1 MKREKISYLKLFLQ
15 FLKTGSI
22 SFGGYMML
30 IAMAQYEF
38 SKRRKYIKKSQVLD
52 AITLASF
59 LPGPMAINVSTYLG
73 FLMKGWKGAILA
85 FIAVLIPSFII
96 MVLFTELYFNSKNLP
111 GFQSFFSGVLPVVS
125 AVIISVAYDISS
137 KVNKHFFSYL
147 LTFLS
152 FILAIVLKGYLSI
165 IVPLLLCGLFN
176 VLYYKKEIFSSI
188 IKKPTK
194 QYIIRFEGI
203 IVAGIILTLFYLFIN
218 NISYNSINVDLI
230 RVFSNISLT
239 LFGGGYVFIPVLDKI
254 IVNEIGWL
262 DSQQFIDC
270 IAMGQITPGPI
281 LISATFV
288 GYKMNGIVGAI
299 CATLSIFAPS
309 SIIIIFISRFFLYF
323 KNNMFAKKIIQGIK
337 IGIVGLIVYS
347 AIVVILNK
355 ENIDSYTITSF
366 ILSVTL
372 LIKTKT
378 HPIILILLSGFIG
391 YYLHI

>member
-1 MKREKISYLKLFLQ
+1 MKKISYLRLFLQ
-15 FLKTGSI
+15 FLKTGTI

-30 IAMAQYEF
+30 IAMVQYEF
-38 SKRRKYIKKSQVLD
+38 SKRRKFIKKSQVLD

-73 FLMKGWKGAILA
+73 FIMKGWRGAILA
-85 FIAVLIPSFII
+85 FIAVLTPSFII
-96 MVLFTELYFNSKNLP
+96 MIIFTELYFSSKNLP

-137 KVNKHFFSYL
+137 KVNKTYFSYL
-147 LTFLS
+147 IVALS
-152 FILAIVLKGYLSI
+152 FFLAVILKGYLAI
-165 IVPLLLCGLFN
+165 IVPLLLSGLLN
-176 VLYYKKEIFSSI
+176 VLYFKKKIFSSI
-188 IKKPTK
+188 IKRPKK

-203 IVAGIILTLFYLFIN
+203 IVAGILLTLFYIFIN
-218 NISYNSINVDLI
+218 NVEYDSINFDLI

-262 DSQQFIDC
+262 NSQQFIDC

-288 GYKMNGIVGAI
+288 GYKMNGIIGALF
-299 CATLSIFAPS
+299 ATFSIFAPS
-309 SIIIIFISRFFLYF
+309 SVIIIFISRFFLYF

-337 IGIVGLIVYS
+337 IGIVGLIFYS
-347 AIVVILNK
+347 AIIVLLNK
-355 ENIDSYTITSF
+355 ETIDIFTIIVFFSS
-366 ILSVTL
+366 III
-372 LIKTKT
+372 LIKTKI
-378 HPIILILLSGFIG
+378 HPVVLIVISGLAG
-391 YYLHI
+391 YFLKI

>member
-1 MKREKISYLKLFLQ
+1 MKKISYLRLFLQ

-30 IAMAQYEF
+30 IAMVQYEF
-38 SKRRKYIKKSQVLD
+38 SKRRKFIKKSQVLD

-73 FLMKGWKGAILA
+73 FIMKGWKGAILA
-85 FIAVLIPSFII
+85 FIAVLTPSFII
-96 MVLFTELYFNSKNLP
+96 MIIFTELYFSSKNLP

-137 KVNKHFFSYL
+137 KVNKSYFSYL
-147 LTFLS
+147 IVTLS
-152 FILAIVLKGYLSI
+152 FFLAVILKGYLAI
-165 IVPLLLCGLFN
+165 IVPLLLSGLLN
-176 VLYYKKEIFSSI
+176 VLYFKKKIFSSI
-188 IKKPTK
+188 IKRPKK

-203 IVAGIILTLFYLFIN
+203 IVAGIILTLFYIFIN
-218 NISYNSINVDLI
+218 NVTYDSINFDLI

-262 DSQQFIDC
+262 NSQQFIDC

-288 GYKMNGIVGAI
+288 GYKMNGIIGALL
-299 CATLSIFAPS
+299 ATFSIFAPS
-309 SIIIIFISRFFLYF
+309 SVIIIFISRFFLYF

-337 IGIVGLIVYS
+337 KGIVGLILYS
-347 AIVVILNK
+347 AIIVLLNK
-355 ENIDSYTITSF
+355 GSIDVFTVIVF
-366 ILSVTL
+366 ISSIMI
-372 LIKTKT
+372 LIKTKV
-378 HPIILILLSGFIG
+378 HPVILILLSGLAG
-391 YYLHI
+391 YFFKI

>member
-1 MKREKISYLKLFLQ
+1 MKKISYLRLFLQ

-30 IAMAQYEF
+30 IAMVQYEF
-38 SKRRKYIKKSQVLD
+38 SKRRKFIKKSQVLD

-73 FLMKGWKGAILA
+73 FIMKGWRGAILA
-85 FIAVLIPSFII
+85 FIAVLTPSFII
-96 MVLFTELYFNSKNLP
+96 MIIFTELYFSSKNLP

-137 KVNKHFFSYL
+137 KVNKSYFSY
-147 LTFLS
+147 FIVALS
-152 FILAIVLKGYLSI
+152 FFLAVILKGYLAI
-165 IVPLLLCGLFN
+165 IVPLLLSGLLN
-176 VLYYKKEIFSSI
+176 ILYFKKKIFSSI
-188 IKKPTK
+188 IKRPKK

-203 IVAGIILTLFYLFIN
+203 IVAGIILTLFYIFIN
-218 NISYNSINVDLI
+218 NVTYDSINFDLV

-239 LFGGGYVFIPVLDKI
+239 LFGGGYVFIHVLDKI

-262 DSQQFIDC
+262 NSQQFIDC

-288 GYKMNGIVGAI
+288 GYKMNGITGALL
-299 CATLSIFAPS
+299 ATFSIFAPS
-309 SIIIIFISRFFLYF
+309 SVIIIFISRFFLYF

-337 IGIVGLIVYS
+337 KGIVGLILYS
-347 AIVVILNK
+347 AIIVLLNK
-355 ENIDSYTITSF
+355 GSIDVFTVIVF
-366 ILSVTL
+366 ISSIMI
-372 LIKTKT
+372 LIKTKV
-378 HPIILILLSGFIG
+378 HPVILILLSGLAG
-391 YYLHI
+391 YFFKI

>member
-1 MKREKISYLKLFLQ
+1 MKKISYLRLFLQ

-30 IAMAQYEF
+30 IAMVQYEF
-38 SKRRKYIKKSQVLD
+38 SKRRKFIKKSQVLD

-73 FLMKGWKGAILA
+73 FIMKGWRGAILA
-85 FIAVLIPSFII
+85 FIAVLTPSFII
-96 MVLFTELYFNSKNLP
+96 MIIFTELYFSSKNLP

-137 KVNKHFFSYL
+137 KVNKSHFFYL
-147 LTFLS
+147 IVTLS
-152 FILAIVLKGYLSI
+152 FFLAIILKGYLAI
-165 IVPLLLCGLFN
+165 IVPLLLSGLLN
-176 VLYYKKEIFSSI
+176 VLYFKKKIFSSI
-188 IKKPTK
+188 IKRPKK

-203 IVAGIILTLFYLFIN
+203 IVAGIILTLFYIFIN
-218 NISYNSINVDLI
+218 NVSYDSINLELV

-262 DSQQFIDC
+262 NSQQFIDC

-288 GYKMNGIVGAI
+288 GYKMNGIIGALL
-299 CATLSIFAPS
+299 ATFSIFAPS
-309 SIIIIFISRFFLYF
+309 SVIIIFISRFFLYF

-337 IGIVGLIVYS
+337 KGIVGLILYS
-347 AIVVILNK
+347 AIIVLLNK
-355 ENIDSYTITSF
+355 GSIDVFTVIVF
-366 ILSVTL
+366 ISSILI
-372 LIKTKT
+372 LIKTKV
-378 HPIILILLSGFIG
+378 HPVILILLSGLAG
-391 YYLHI
+391 YFLKI

>member
-1 MKREKISYLKLFLQ
+1 MKKISYLRLFLQ

-30 IAMAQYEF
+30 IAMVQYEF
-38 SKRRKYIKKSQVLD
+38 SKRRKFIKKSQVLD

-73 FLMKGWKGAILA
+73 FIMKGWRGAILA
-85 FIAVLIPSFII
+85 FIAVLTPSFII
-96 MVLFTELYFNSKNLP
+96 MIIFTELYFSSKNLP

-125 AVIISVAYDISS
+125 AVIISVAYDIST
-137 KVNKHFFSYL
+137 KVNKSYFSYL
-147 LTFLS
+147 IVALS
-152 FILAIVLKGYLSI
+152 FFLAVILKGYLAI
-165 IVPLLLCGLFN
+165 IVPLLLSGLLN
-176 VLYYKKEIFSSI
+176 VLYFKKKIFSSI
-188 IKKPTK
+188 IKRPKK

-203 IVAGIILTLFYLFIN
+203 IVAGIILTLFYIFIN
-218 NISYNSINVDLI
+218 NVSYDSINLELV

-262 DSQQFIDC
+262 NSQQFIDC

-288 GYKMNGIVGAI
+288 GYKMNGITGALL
-299 CATLSIFAPS
+299 ATFSIFAPS
-309 SIIIIFISRFFLYF
+309 SVIIIFISRFFLYF

-337 IGIVGLIVYS
+337 KGIVGLILYS
-347 AIVVILNK
+347 AIIVLLNK
-355 ENIDSYTITSF
+355 GSIDVFTVIVF
-366 ILSVTL
+366 ISSIMV
-372 LIKTKT
+372 LIKTKV
-378 HPIILILLSGFIG
+378 HPVILILLSGLAG
-391 YYLHI
+391 YFLKI

>member
-1 MKREKISYLKLFLQ
+1 MKKISYLRLFLQ

-30 IAMAQYEF
+30 IAMVQYEF
-38 SKRRKYIKKSQVLD
+38 SKRRKFIKKSQVLD

-73 FLMKGWKGAILA
+73 FIMKGWRGAILA
-85 FIAVLIPSFII
+85 FIAVLTPSFII
-96 MVLFTELYFNSKNLP
+96 MIIFTELYFSSKNLP

-125 AVIISVAYDISS
+125 AVIISVAYDIST
-137 KVNKHFFSYL
+137 KVNKSYFSYL
-147 LTFLS
+147 IVALS
-152 FILAIVLKGYLSI
+152 FFLAVILKGYLAI
-165 IVPLLLCGLFN
+165 IVPLLLSGLLN
-176 VLYYKKEIFSSI
+176 VLYFKKKIFSSI
-188 IKKPTK
+188 IKRPKK

-203 IVAGIILTLFYLFIN
+203 IVAGIILTLFYIFIN
-218 NISYNSINVDLI
+218 NVSYDSINIELV

-262 DSQQFIDC
+262 NSQQFIDC

-288 GYKMNGIVGAI
+288 GYKMNGITGALL
-299 CATLSIFAPS
+299 ATFSIFAPS
-309 SIIIIFISRFFLYF
+309 SVIIIFISRFFLYF

-337 IGIVGLIVYS
+337 KGIVGLILYS
-347 AIVVILNK
+347 AIIVLLNK
-355 ENIDSYTITSF
+355 GSIDVFTVIVF
-366 ILSVTL
+366 ISSIMI
-372 LIKTKT
+372 LIKTKV
-378 HPIILILLSGFIG
+378 HPVILILLSGLAG
-391 YYLHI
+391 YFFKI

>member
-1 MKREKISYLKLFLQ
+1 MKKISYLRLFLQ

-30 IAMAQYEF
+30 IAMVQYEF
-38 SKRRKYIKKSQVLD
+38 SKRRKFIKKSQVLD

-73 FLMKGWKGAILA
+73 FIMKGWKGAILA
-85 FIAVLIPSFII
+85 FIAVLTPSFII
-96 MVLFTELYFNSKNLP
+96 MIIFTELYFSSKNLP

-137 KVNKHFFSYL
+137 KVNKSYFSYL
-147 LTFLS
+147 IVTLS
-152 FILAIVLKGYLSI
+152 FFLAVILKGYLAI
-165 IVPLLLCGLFN
+165 IVPLLLSGLLN
-176 VLYYKKEIFSSI
+176 VLYFKKKIFSSI
-188 IKKPTK
+188 IKRPKK

-203 IVAGIILTLFYLFIN
+203 IVAGIILTLFYIFIN
-218 NISYNSINVDLI
+218 NVTYDSINFDLI

-262 DSQQFIDC
+262 NSQQFIDC

-288 GYKMNGIVGAI
+288 GYKMNGITGALL
-299 CATLSIFAPS
+299 ATFSIFAPS
-309 SIIIIFISRFFLYF
+309 SVIIIFISRFFLYF

-337 IGIVGLIVYS
+337 KGIVGLILYS
-347 AIVVILNK
+347 AIIVLLNK
-355 ENIDSYTITSF
+355 GSIDVFTVIVF
-366 ILSVTL
+366 ISSIMI
-372 LIKTKT
+372 LIKTKV
-378 HPIILILLSGFIG
+378 HPVILILLSGLSG
-391 YYLHI
+391 YFFKI

>member
-1 MKREKISYLKLFLQ
+1 MKIISYLRLFLQ

-30 IAMAQYEF
+30 IAMVQYEF
-38 SKRRKYIKKSQVLD
+38 SKRRKFIKKSQVLD

-73 FLMKGWKGAILA
+73 FIMKGWRGAILA
-85 FIAVLIPSFII
+85 FIAVLTPSFII
-96 MVLFTELYFNSKNLP
+96 MIIFTELYFSSKNLP

-137 KVNKHFFSYL
+137 KVNKSYFSY
-147 LTFLS
+147 FIVALS
-152 FILAIVLKGYLSI
+152 FFLAVILKGYLAI
-165 IVPLLLCGLFN
+165 IVPLLLSGLLN
-176 VLYYKKEIFSSI
+176 VLYFKKKIFSSI
-188 IKKPTK
+188 IKRPKK

-203 IVAGIILTLFYLFIN
+203 IVAGIILTLFYIFIN
-218 NISYNSINVDLI
+218 NVTYDSINFDLV

-262 DSQQFIDC
+262 NSQQFIDC

-288 GYKMNGIVGAI
+288 GYKMNGITGALL
-299 CATLSIFAPS
+299 ATFSIFAPS
-309 SIIIIFISRFFLYF
+309 SVIIIFISRFFLYF

-337 IGIVGLIVYS
+337 KGIVGLILYS
-347 AIVVILNK
+347 AIIVLLNK
-355 ENIDSYTITSF
+355 GSIDVFTVIVF
-366 ILSVTL
+366 ISSIMI
-372 LIKTKT
+372 LIKTKV
-378 HPIILILLSGFIG
+378 HPVILILLSGLAG
-391 YYLHI
+391 YFFKI

>member
-1 MKREKISYLKLFLQ
+1 MKKISYLRLFLQ

-30 IAMAQYEF
+30 IAMVQYEF
-38 SKRRKYIKKSQVLD
+38 SKRRKFIKKSQVLD

-73 FLMKGWKGAILA
+73 FIMKGWRGAILA
-85 FIAVLIPSFII
+85 FIAVLTPSFII
-96 MVLFTELYFNSKNLP
+96 MIIFTELYFSSKNLP

-137 KVNKHFFSYL
+137 KVNKSFFSYL
-147 LTFLS
+147 IVALS
-152 FILAIVLKGYLSI
+152 FFLAVILKGYLAI
-165 IVPLLLCGLFN
+165 IVPLLLSGLLN
-176 VLYYKKEIFSSI
+176 VLYFKKKIFSSI
-188 IKKPTK
+188 IKRPKK

-203 IVAGIILTLFYLFIN
+203 IVAGIILTLFYIFIN
-218 NISYNSINVDLI
+218 NVTYDSINFDLV

-262 DSQQFIDC
+262 NSQQFIDC

-288 GYKMNGIVGAI
+288 GYKMNGITGALL
-299 CATLSIFAPS
+299 ATFSIFAPS
-309 SIIIIFISRFFLYF
+309 SVIIIFISRFFLYF

-337 IGIVGLIVYS
+337 KGIVGLILYS
-347 AIVVILNK
+347 AIIVLLNK
-355 ENIDSYTITSF
+355 GSIDVFTVIVF
-366 ILSVTL
+366 ISSIMI
-372 LIKTKT
+372 LIKTKV
-378 HPIILILLSGFIG
+378 HPVILILLSGLAG
-391 YYLHI
+391 YFFKI

>member
-1 MKREKISYLKLFLQ
+1 MKKISYLRLFLQ

-30 IAMAQYEF
+30 IAMVQYEF
-38 SKRRKYIKKSQVLD
+38 SKRRKFIKKSQVLD

-73 FLMKGWKGAILA
+73 FIMKGWRGAILA
-85 FIAVLIPSFII
+85 FIAVLTPSFII
-96 MVLFTELYFNSKNLP
+96 MIIFTELYFSSKNLP

-137 KVNKHFFSYL
+137 KVNKSYFSY
-147 LTFLS
+147 FIVALS
-152 FILAIVLKGYLSI
+152 FFLAVILKGYLAI
-165 IVPLLLCGLFN
+165 IVPLLLSGLLN
-176 VLYYKKEIFSSI
+176 VLYFKKKIFSSI
-188 IKKPTK
+188 IKRPKK

-203 IVAGIILTLFYLFIN
+203 IVAGIILTLFYIFIN
-218 NISYNSINVDLI
+218 NVTYDSINFDLV

-262 DSQQFIDC
+262 NSQQFIDC

-288 GYKMNGIVGAI
+288 GYKMNGITGALL
-299 CATLSIFAPS
+299 ATFSIFAPS
-309 SIIIIFISRFFLYF
+309 SVIIIFISRFFLYF

-337 IGIVGLIVYS
+337 KGIVGLILYS
-347 AIVVILNK
+347 AIIVLLNK
-355 ENIDSYTITSF
+355 GSIDVFTVIVF
-366 ILSVTL
+366 ISSILI
-372 LIKTKT
+372 LIKTKV
-378 HPIILILLSGFIG
+378 HPVILILLSGLAG
-391 YYLHI
+391 YFFKI

>member
-1 MKREKISYLKLFLQ
+1 MKKISYLRLFLQ

-30 IAMAQYEF
+30 IAMVQYEF
-38 SKRRKYIKKSQVLD
+38 SKRRKFIKKSQVLD

-73 FLMKGWKGAILA
+73 FIMKGWRGAILA
-85 FIAVLIPSFII
+85 FIAVLTPSFII
-96 MVLFTELYFNSKNLP
+96 MIIFTELYFSSKNLP

-137 KVNKHFFSYL
+137 KVNKSYFSYL
-147 LTFLS
+147 IVTLS
-152 FILAIVLKGYLSI
+152 FFLAVILKGYLAI
-165 IVPLLLCGLFN
+165 IVPLLLSGLLN
-176 VLYYKKEIFSSI
+176 VLYFKKKIFSSI
-188 IKKPTK
+188 IKRPKK

-203 IVAGIILTLFYLFIN
+203 IVAGIILTLFYIFIN
-218 NISYNSINVDLI
+218 NVTYDSINFDLV

-262 DSQQFIDC
+262 NSQQFIDC

-288 GYKMNGIVGAI
+288 GYKMNGITGALL
-299 CATLSIFAPS
+299 ATFSIFAPS
-309 SIIIIFISRFFLYF
+309 SVIIIFISRFFLYF

-337 IGIVGLIVYS
+337 KGIVGLILYS
-347 AIVVILNK
+347 AIIVLLNK
-355 ENIDSYTITSF
+355 GSIDVFTVIVF
-366 ILSVTL
+366 ISSIMI
-372 LIKTKT
+372 LIKTKV
-378 HPIILILLSGFIG
+378 HPVILILLSGLAG
-391 YYLHI
+391 YFFKI

>member
-1 MKREKISYLKLFLQ
+1 MKLEKISYLKLFLK

-73 FLMKGWKGAILA
+73 FLMKGWRGAILA
-85 FIAVLIPSFII
+85 FIAVLLPSFII
-96 MVLFTELYFNSKNLP
+96 MILFTELYFSSKNLP

-152 FILAIVLKGYLSI
+152 FVLAVILKGYLAI

-176 VLYYKKEIFSSI
+176 VLYHKQEIFSSI
-188 IKKPTK
+188 IKKPKK

-203 IVAGIILTLFYLFIN
+203 IIAGIILTLFYLFIN
-218 NISYNSINVDLI
+218 NISYNSINLELI
-230 RVFSNISLT
+230 KVFSNISLT

-355 ENIDSYTITSF
+355 GIIDNYTIISF
-366 ILSVTL
+366 ILSVIL

-378 HPIILILLSGFIG
+378 HPIILIILSGFIG

>member
-1 MKREKISYLKLFLQ
+1 MKKISYLRLFLQ

-30 IAMAQYEF
+30 IAMVQYEF
-38 SKRRKYIKKSQVLD
+38 SKRRKFIKKSQVLD

-73 FLMKGWKGAILA
+73 FIMKGWRGAILA
-85 FIAVLIPSFII
+85 FIAVLTPSFII
-96 MVLFTELYFNSKNLP
+96 MIIFTELYFSSKNLP

-137 KVNKHFFSYL
+137 KVNKSYFSY
-147 LTFLS
+147 FIVALS
-152 FILAIVLKGYLSI
+152 FFLAVILKGYLAI
-165 IVPLLLCGLFN
+165 IVPLLLSGLLN
-176 VLYYKKEIFSSI
+176 VLYFKKKIFSSI
-188 IKKPTK
+188 IKRPKK

-203 IVAGIILTLFYLFIN
+203 IVAGIILTLFYIFIN
-218 NISYNSINVDLI
+218 NVTYDSINFDLV

-262 DSQQFIDC
+262 NSQQFIDC

-288 GYKMNGIVGAI
+288 GYKMNGITGALL
-299 CATLSIFAPS
+299 ATFSIFAPS
-309 SIIIIFISRFFLYF
+309 SVIIIFISRFFLYF

-337 IGIVGLIVYS
+337 KGIVGLILYS
-347 AIVVILNK
+347 AIIVLLNK
-355 ENIDSYTITSF
+355 GSIDVFTVIVF
-366 ILSVTL
+366 ISSIMI
-372 LIKTKT
+372 LIKTKV
-378 HPIILILLSGFIG
+378 HPVILILLSGLAG
-391 YYLHI
+391 YFFKI

>member
-1 MKREKISYLKLFLQ
+1 MKKISYLRLFLQ

-30 IAMAQYEF
+30 IAMVQYEF
-38 SKRRKYIKKSQVLD
+38 SKRRKFIKKSQVLD

-73 FLMKGWKGAILA
+73 FIMKGWRGAILA
-85 FIAVLIPSFII
+85 FIAVLTPSFII
-96 MVLFTELYFNSKNLP
+96 MIIFTELYFSSKNLP

-137 KVNKHFFSYL
+137 KVNKSFFSYL
-147 LTFLS
+147 IVALS
-152 FILAIVLKGYLSI
+152 FFLAIILKGYLAI
-165 IVPLLLCGLFN
+165 IVPLLLSGLLN
-176 VLYYKKEIFSSI
+176 VLYFKKKIFSSI
-188 IKKPTK
+188 IKRPKK

-203 IVAGIILTLFYLFIN
+203 IVAGIILTLFYIFIN
-218 NISYNSINVDLI
+218 NVTYDSINFDLI

-262 DSQQFIDC
+262 NSQQFIDC

-288 GYKMNGIVGAI
+288 GYKMNGITGALL
-299 CATLSIFAPS
+299 ATFSIFAPS
-309 SIIIIFISRFFLYF
+309 SVIIIFISRFFLYF

-337 IGIVGLIVYS
+337 KGIVGLILYS
-347 AIVVILNK
+347 AIIVLLNK
-355 ENIDSYTITSF
+355 GSIDVFTVIVF
-366 ILSVTL
+366 ISSIMI
-372 LIKTKT
+372 LIKTKV
-378 HPIILILLSGFIG
+378 HPVILILLSGLAG
-391 YYLHI
+391 YFFKI

>member
-1 MKREKISYLKLFLQ
+1 MKKISYLRLFLQ

-30 IAMAQYEF
+30 IAMVQYEF
-38 SKRRKYIKKSQVLD
+38 SKRRKFIKKSQVLD

-73 FLMKGWKGAILA
+73 FIMKGWRGAILA
-85 FIAVLIPSFII
+85 FIAVLTPSFII
-96 MVLFTELYFNSKNLP
+96 MIIFTELYFSSKNLP

-137 KVNKHFFSYL
+137 KVNKSYFSYL
-147 LTFLS
+147 IVALS
-152 FILAIVLKGYLSI
+152 FFLAVILKGYLAI
-165 IVPLLLCGLFN
+165 IVPLLLSGLLN
-176 VLYYKKEIFSSI
+176 VLYFKKKIFSSI
-188 IKKPTK
+188 IKRPKK

-203 IVAGIILTLFYLFIN
+203 IVAGIILTLFYIFIN
-218 NISYNSINVDLI
+218 NVSYDSINIELV

-262 DSQQFIDC
+262 NSQQFIDC

-288 GYKMNGIVGAI
+288 GYKMNGITGALL
-299 CATLSIFAPS
+299 ATFSIFAPS
-309 SIIIIFISRFFLYF
+309 SVIIIFISRFFLYF

-337 IGIVGLIVYS
+337 KGIVGLILYS
-347 AIVVILNK
+347 AIIVLLNK
-355 ENIDSYTITSF
+355 GSIDVFTVIVF
-366 ILSVTL
+366 ISSIMI
-372 LIKTKT
+372 LIKTKV
-378 HPIILILLSGFIG
+378 HPVILILLSGLAGFFLKI
-391 YYLHI
+391 

>member
-1 MKREKISYLKLFLQ
+1 MKKISYLRLFLQ

-30 IAMAQYEF
+30 IAMVQYEF
-38 SKRRKYIKKSQVLD
+38 SKRRKFIKKSQVLD

-73 FLMKGWKGAILA
+73 FIMKGWRGAILA
-85 FIAVLIPSFII
+85 FIAVLTPSFII
-96 MVLFTELYFNSKNLP
+96 MIIFTELYFSSKNLP

-137 KVNKHFFSYL
+137 KVNKSYFSYL
-147 LTFLS
+147 IVALS
-152 FILAIVLKGYLSI
+152 FFLAVILKGYLAI
-165 IVPLLLCGLFN
+165 IVPLLLSGLLN
-176 VLYYKKEIFSSI
+176 VLYFKKKIFSSI
-188 IKKPTK
+188 IKRPKK

-203 IVAGIILTLFYLFIN
+203 IVAGIILTLFYIFIN
-218 NISYNSINVDLI
+218 NVTYDSINFDLI

-262 DSQQFIDC
+262 NSQQFIDC

-288 GYKMNGIVGAI
+288 GYKMNGISGALL
-299 CATLSIFAPS
+299 ATFSIFAPS
-309 SIIIIFISRFFLYF
+309 SVIIIFISRFFLYF

-337 IGIVGLIVYS
+337 KGIVGLILYS
-347 AIVVILNK
+347 AIIVLLNK
-355 ENIDSYTITSF
+355 GSIDVFTVIVF
-366 ILSVTL
+366 ISSIMI
-372 LIKTKT
+372 LIKTKV
-378 HPIILILLSGFIG
+378 HPVILILLSGLAG
-391 YYLHI
+391 YFFKI

>member
-1 MKREKISYLKLFLQ
+1 MKKISYLRLFLQ
-15 FLKTGSI
+15 FLKTGTI

-30 IAMAQYEF
+30 ISMVQYEF
-38 SKRRKYIKKSQVLD
+38 SKRRKFIKKSQVLD

-73 FLMKGWKGAILA
+73 FIMKGWRGAILA
-85 FIAVLIPSFII
+85 FIAVLTPSFII
-96 MVLFTELYFNSKNLP
+96 MIIFTELYFSSKNLP

-137 KVNKHFFSYL
+137 KVNKTYFSYL
-147 LTFLS
+147 IVALS
-152 FILAIVLKGYLSI
+152 FFLAVILKGYLAI
-165 IVPLLLCGLFN
+165 IVPLLLSGLLN
-176 VLYYKKEIFSSI
+176 VLYFKKKIFSSI
-188 IKKPTK
+188 IKRPKK

-203 IVAGIILTLFYLFIN
+203 IVAGILLTLFYIFIN
-218 NISYNSINVDLI
+218 NVEYDSINFDLI

-262 DSQQFIDC
+262 NSQQFIDC

-288 GYKMNGIVGAI
+288 GYKMNGIIGALF
-299 CATLSIFAPS
+299 ATFSIFAPS
-309 SIIIIFISRFFLYF
+309 SVIIIFISRFFLYF

-337 IGIVGLIVYS
+337 IGIVGLIFYS
-347 AIVVILNK
+347 AIIVLLNK
-355 ENIDSYTITSF
+355 ETIDIFTIIVF
-366 ILSVTL
+366 ISSILI
-372 LIKTKT
+372 LIKTKV
-378 HPIILILLSGFIG
+378 HPVILIILSGLTG
-391 YYLHI
+391 YFLKI

>member
-1 MKREKISYLKLFLQ
+1 MKKISYLRLFLQ

-30 IAMAQYEF
+30 IAMVQYEF
-38 SKRRKYIKKSQVLD
+38 SKRRKFIKKSQVLD

-73 FLMKGWKGAILA
+73 FIMKGWRGAILA
-85 FIAVLIPSFII
+85 FIAVLTPSFII
-96 MVLFTELYFNSKNLP
+96 MIIFTELYFSSKNLP

-125 AVIISVAYDISS
+125 AVIISVAYDIST
-137 KVNKHFFSYL
+137 KVNKSYFSYL
-147 LTFLS
+147 IVTLS
-152 FILAIVLKGYLSI
+152 FFLAVILKGYLAI
-165 IVPLLLCGLFN
+165 IVPLLLSGLLN
-176 VLYYKKEIFSSI
+176 VLYFKKKIFSSI
-188 IKKPTK
+188 IKRPKK

-203 IVAGIILTLFYLFIN
+203 IVAGIILTLFYIFIN
-218 NISYNSINVDLI
+218 NVTYDSINFDLV

-262 DSQQFIDC
+262 NSQQFIDC

-288 GYKMNGIVGAI
+288 GYKMNGITGALL
-299 CATLSIFAPS
+299 ATFSIFAPS
-309 SIIIIFISRFFLYF
+309 SVIIIFISRFFLYF

-337 IGIVGLIVYS
+337 KGIVGLILYS
-347 AIVVILNK
+347 AIIVLLNK
-355 ENIDSYTITSF
+355 GSIDVFTVIVF
-366 ILSVTL
+366 ISSIMI
-372 LIKTKT
+372 LIKTKV
-378 HPIILILLSGFIG
+378 HPVILILLSGLAG
-391 YYLHI
+391 YFFKI

>member
-1 MKREKISYLKLFLQ
+1 VKREKISYLKLFVQ

-85 FIAVLIPSFII
+85 FIAVLLPSFII
-96 MVLFTELYFNSKNLP
+96 MIFFTELYFSSKNVP

-125 AVIISVAYDISS
+125 DVIVSVAYDISS
-137 KVNKHFFSYL
+137 KVNKNLFSYL
-147 LTFLS
+147 LTFSS
-152 FILAIVLKGYLSI
+152 FILAVILKGYLAI
-165 IVPLLLCGLFN
+165 IVPLLLCGLLN
-176 VLYYKKEIFSSI
+176 VLYHKQEIFSNI
-188 IKKPTK
+188 IKKPKK

-203 IVAGIILTLFYLFIN
+203 IIASIILTLFYLFIN
-218 NISYNSINVDLI
+218 NISYNSINLELI

-288 GYKMNGIVGAI
+288 GYKMNGVLGAI

-337 IGIVGLIVYS
+337 IGIVGLIIYS

-355 ENIDSYTITSF
+355 ETIDNYTIISF
-366 ILSVTL
+366 IFSVIL

>member
-1 MKREKISYLKLFLQ
+1 MKKISYLRLFLQ

-30 IAMAQYEF
+30 IAMVQYEF
-38 SKRRKYIKKSQVLD
+38 SKRRKFIKKSQVLD

-73 FLMKGWKGAILA
+73 FIMKGWRGAILA
-85 FIAVLIPSFII
+85 FIAVLTPSFII
-96 MVLFTELYFNSKNLP
+96 MIIFTELYFSSKNLP

-137 KVNKHFFSYL
+137 KVNKSYFSYL
-147 LTFLS
+147 IVALS
-152 FILAIVLKGYLSI
+152 FFLAVILKGYLAI
-165 IVPLLLCGLFN
+165 IVPLLLSGLLN
-176 VLYYKKEIFSSI
+176 VLYFKKKIFSSI
-188 IKKPTK
+188 IKRPKK

-203 IVAGIILTLFYLFIN
+203 IVAGIILTLFYIFIN
-218 NISYNSINVDLI
+218 NVSYDSINIELV

-262 DSQQFIDC
+262 NSQQFIDC

-288 GYKMNGIVGAI
+288 GYKMNGITGALL
-299 CATLSIFAPS
+299 ATFSIFAPS
-309 SIIIIFISRFFLYF
+309 SVIIIFISRFFLYF

-337 IGIVGLIVYS
+337 KGIVGLILYS
-347 AIVVILNK
+347 AIIVLLNK
-355 ENIDSYTITSF
+355 GSIDVFTVIVF
-366 ILSVTL
+366 ISSIMI
-372 LIKTKT
+372 LIKTKV
-378 HPIILILLSGFIG
+378 HPVILILLSGLAG
-391 YYLHI
+391 YFLKI

>member
-1 MKREKISYLKLFLQ
+1 MKLEKISYLKLFLK

-73 FLMKGWKGAILA
+73 FLMKGWRGAILA
-85 FIAVLIPSFII
+85 FIAVLLASFII
-96 MVLFTELYFNSKNLP
+96 MILFTELYFSSKNLP

-137 KVNKHFFSYL
+137 KVNNHFVSYL

-152 FILAIVLKGYLSI
+152 FVLAVILKGYLAI

-176 VLYYKKEIFSSI
+176 VLYHKQEIFSSI
-188 IKKPTK
+188 IKKPKK

-203 IVAGIILTLFYLFIN
+203 IIAGIILTLFYLFIN
-218 NISYNSINVDLI
+218 NISYNSINLELI
-230 RVFSNISLT
+230 KVFSNISLT

-355 ENIDSYTITSF
+355 GIIDNYTIISF
-366 ILSVTL
+366 ILSVIL

-378 HPIILILLSGFIG
+378 HPIILIILSGFIG
-391 YYLHI
+391 YFLHI

>member
-1 MKREKISYLKLFLQ
+1 MKKISYLRLFLQ
-15 FLKTGSI
+15 FLKTGTI

-30 IAMAQYEF
+30 IAMVQYEF
-38 SKRRKYIKKSQVLD
+38 SKRRKFIKKSQVLD

-73 FLMKGWKGAILA
+73 FIMKGWRGAILA
-85 FIAVLIPSFII
+85 FIAVLTPSFII
-96 MVLFTELYFNSKNLP
+96 MIIFTELYFSSKNLP

-137 KVNKHFFSYL
+137 KVNKTYFSYL
-147 LTFLS
+147 IVALS
-152 FILAIVLKGYLSI
+152 FFLAVILTGYLAI
-165 IVPLLLCGLFN
+165 IVPLLLSGLLN
-176 VLYYKKEIFSSI
+176 ILYFKKKIFSSI
-188 IKKPTK
+188 IKRPKK

-203 IVAGIILTLFYLFIN
+203 IVAGILLTLFYIFIN
-218 NISYNSINVDLI
+218 NVEYDSINFDLI

-262 DSQQFIDC
+262 NSQQFIDC

-288 GYKMNGIVGAI
+288 GYKMNGIIGALF
-299 CATLSIFAPS
+299 ATFSIFAPS
-309 SIIIIFISRFFLYF
+309 SVIIIFISRFFLYF

-337 IGIVGLIVYS
+337 IGIVGLIFYS
-347 AIVVILNK
+347 AIIVLLNK
-355 ENIDSYTITSF
+355 ETIDIFTIIVFFSS
-366 ILSVTL
+366 III
-372 LIKTKT
+372 LIKTKI
-378 HPIILILLSGFIG
+378 HPVVLIVISGLAG
-391 YYLHI
+391 YFLKI